1 LEKTFVE
8 EIFGE
13 RMFKNR
19 EALLLCHLH
28 KISLRWKVK
37 GVTERNQTCF
47 ASLTPYSLPKPLLKY
62 KYFRGVSG
70 REQGKCFAFFFPY
83 NLAVSY
89 KFDFFLLRVSDLSH
103 IRG

>member
-1 LEKTFVE
+1 
-8 EIFGE
+8 
-13 RMFKNR
+13 M
-19 EALLLCHLH
+19 
-28 KISLRWKVK
+28 
-37 GVTERNQTCF
+37 TERNQTCF